1 MALGTGRLP
10 RIVSDDPSDGPP
22 TAALIDALGVRRNAA
37 VGVAVGVAVAVAAY
51 AIRVFELFGPVSDAR
66 SYPIVGPE
74 AWFLLLAVV
83 FAAATSLGVLLVLTA
98 VRLYGLSTS

>member
-10 RIVSDDPSDGPP
+10 RIVSDDADGPA
-22 TAALIDALGVRRNAA
+22 TAALMDALGVKRNAVIGVT
-37 VGVAVGVAVAVAAY
+37 VGVGVAVAAY

-83 FAAATSLGVLLVLTA
+83 FAAATSLGVMLVLTA